1 MGIKRLTVEP
11 ERERRKI
18 DKKTAKKIISE
29 SKDDFRKTIE
39 EAFEAEAGITE
50 FEFHLLTVL
59 HDIKE
64 ELLKMEKVLLKMEKV
79 IP

>member
-1 MGIKRLTVEP
+1 MI
-11 ERERRKI
+11 
-18 DKKTAKKIISE
+18 
-29 SKDDFRKTIE
+29 RKTIE

-50 FEFHLLTVL
+50 FEFHLLSVL

-64 ELLKMEKVLLKMEKV
+64 ELLKIEKVLLKTEKV

>member
-1 MGIKRLTVEP
+1 MTVGT
-11 ERERRKI
+11 ERKRRKI
-18 DKKTAKKIISE
+18 DKETTKKIISE

-39 EAFEAEAGITE
+39 EAFKAEAGITE
-50 FEFHLLTVL
+50 FEFHLLAIL

-64 ELLKMEKVLLKMEKV
+64 ELSKIEKV